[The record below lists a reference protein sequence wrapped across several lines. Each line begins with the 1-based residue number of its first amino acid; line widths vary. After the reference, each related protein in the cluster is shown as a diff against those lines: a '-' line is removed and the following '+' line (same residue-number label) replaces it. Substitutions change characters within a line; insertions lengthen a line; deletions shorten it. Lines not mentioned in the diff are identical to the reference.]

1 MNASSMVKTL
11 RERIGKKRRLL
22 EIILIVAVV
31 LGVQWFQTLGLPAG
45 VAPPLAG
52 MRSDGV
58 AVDLAT
64 RVGVGGT
71 ADGRLTANTATAVKE
86 AQRPVLVVFWSVW
99 CPVCKLEEGNITHVA
114 ERWPVLSVAMQSGD
128 AATVS
133 RHLQER
139 DIALPALIDAS
150 GKQAMAWQVQGVPTH
165 FIVDASGQ
173 IRFRVVG
180 YATTLGLMARLWW
193 AEHVGS

>member
-1 MNASSMVKTL
+1 MNASSIVKAL
-11 RERIGKKRRLL
+11 REQSGKKRRLL
-22 EIILIVAVV
+22 EIIVIVAVA
-31 LGVQWFQTLGLPAG
+31 LGVQWFQTRGLPEGA
-45 VAPPLAG
+45 APPLAG

-58 AVDLAT
+58 VVALAT

-71 ADGRLTANTATAVKE
+71 AEGALTANTVTAVKE
-86 AQRPVLVVFWSVW
+86 TQRPVLVVFWSTW
-99 CPVCKLEEGNITHVA
+99 CPVCKLEEGNITRVA

-139 DIALPALIDAS
+139 NVALPALIDAR
-150 GKQAMAWQVQGVPTH
+150 GDQAMAWQVQGVPTH
-165 FIVDASGQ
+165 FIVDTSGQ

-193 AEHVGS
+193 AEHVSS